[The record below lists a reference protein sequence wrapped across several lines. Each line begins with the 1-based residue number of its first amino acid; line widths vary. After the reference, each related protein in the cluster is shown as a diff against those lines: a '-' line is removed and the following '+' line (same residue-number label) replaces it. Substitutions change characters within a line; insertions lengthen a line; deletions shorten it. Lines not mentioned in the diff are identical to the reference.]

1 MKKSIFRGLLFIFLF
16 PGFQGNV
23 LAQDESLSDPTKSL
37 QCLITTDFYIVHLT
51 SYQEPKKDA
60 DSKRHKFK
68 PFCQELPEHGLS
80 YLAVDF
86 IDRDLRKMP
95 IGMRVVEEV
104 ESPEG
109 GEMTE
114 GTIIAETPAQ
124 LYKTGVAQIQADFPK
139 PGQYALIVMVGDDMF
154 ADKIRIPLRVGIGSL
169 FTWTSLLP
177 FLFLVVVALIGY
189 GVYRFFMFRHNRKL
203 KNEDS
208 GI

>member
-1 MKKSIFRGLLFIFLF
+1 VKKLVFKSLLFIFLLL
-16 PGFQGNV
+16 GFKSIV
-23 LAQDESLSDPTKSL
+23 LAQDDSLSDPTKSL

-139 PGQYALIVMVGDDMF
+139 PGLYALIVMVGDDMF
-154 ADKIRIPLRVGIGSL
+154 ADKIRIPLRVGIDSL

-203 KNEDS
+203 RNEDS
-208 GI
+208 NI

>member
-1 MKKSIFRGLLFIFLF
+1 VKKTVFRGLLSIFLF
-16 PGFQGNV
+16 LGFHGAV

-95 IGMRVVEEV
+95 IEMSVVEEV
-104 ESPEG
+104 ENPEG
-109 GEMTE
+109 GEPTE
-114 GTIIAETPAQ
+114 GAIIAQTPAQ

-139 PGQYALIVMVGDDMF
+139 PGQYALIVTVGDDMF

-169 FTWTSLLP
+169 FTWASLLP

-189 GVYRFFMFRHNRKL
+189 GIYRYLVYRHARKL
-203 KNEDS
+203 SNEDS
-208 GI
+208 NI

>member
-189 GVYRFFMFRHNRKL
+189 GVYRFFLFRHKRKL
-203 KNEDS
+203 RNEDS
-208 GI
+208 NI